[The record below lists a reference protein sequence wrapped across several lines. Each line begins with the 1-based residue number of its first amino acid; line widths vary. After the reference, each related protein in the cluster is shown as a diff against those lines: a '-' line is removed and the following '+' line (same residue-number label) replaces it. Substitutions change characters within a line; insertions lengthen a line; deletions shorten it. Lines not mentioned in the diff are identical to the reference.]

1 MKGRVFKIKDGMAR
15 ETFLKNGVSI
25 ATYNTTAKRH
35 FEIVKSL
42 NHYGNDAK

>member
-1 MKGRVFKIKDGMAR
+1 MSGKIYTSNGKR
-15 ETFLKNGVSI
+15 FQETTLPNGVKI
-25 ATYNTTAKRH
+25 ITIDTGVKRH